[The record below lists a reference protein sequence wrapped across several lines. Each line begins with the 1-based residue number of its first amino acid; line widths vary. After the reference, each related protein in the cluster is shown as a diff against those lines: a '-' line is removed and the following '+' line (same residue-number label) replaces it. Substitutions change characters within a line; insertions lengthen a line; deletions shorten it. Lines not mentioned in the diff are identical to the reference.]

1 MNSPGPRNGRDALP
15 DGVLSRFGITRVGEI
30 TGLDVIGVPVWFACR
45 PNSRT
50 LAVSQGKG
58 LSAEQARMSAIMDSL
73 EGAVAERTETL
84 TQHVSSISDMN
95 GRGHPLVQLKSILKC
110 NPERLDMDRPRRW
123 IEGRSLY
130 DGTAVW
136 APLELVGLDL
146 RHGTDFDHAAFR
158 MDSIGLAASF
168 CTSDSILHALLELIE
183 SDATAFFETFAS
195 SWSKASVVDL
205 ADSENEQ
212 LISLVGR
219 LGRLGVPVTFR
230 NLTSDID
237 VPALVAII
245 PMPPHGNS
253 GAGVRYAAGFA
264 ARPDPEMAALAA
276 LLEALQSRLTEISG
290 SRDDLVEEEFSD
302 VRTTSRQPPDR
313 QLSIGSLR
321 HWPDLNGASSDL
333 KLKALVSHLRSK
345 GIGNLYVFELPS
357 ELDTL
362 HVVRVVATD
371 LEVGTNHGV
380 ARFGSRMLRRIYM

>member
-1 MNSPGPRNGRDALP
+1 
-15 DGVLSRFGITRVGEI
+15 
-30 TGLDVIGVPVWFACR
+30 
-45 PNSRT
+45 
-50 LAVSQGKG
+50 
-58 LSAEQARMSAIMDSL
+58 
-73 EGAVAERTETL
+73 
-84 TQHVSSISDMN
+84 
-95 GRGHPLVQLKSILKC
+95 
-110 NPERLDMDRPRRW
+110 
-123 IEGRSLY
+123 
-130 DGTAVW
+130 
-136 APLELVGLDL
+136 
-146 RHGTDFDHAAFR
+146 
-158 MDSIGLAASF
+158 
-168 CTSDSILHALLELIE
+168 
-183 SDATAFFETFAS
+183 
-195 SWSKASVVDL
+195 
-205 ADSENEQ
+205 
-212 LISLVGR
+212 
-219 LGRLGVPVTFR
+219 
-230 NLTSDID
+230 
-237 VPALVAII
+237 
-245 PMPPHGNS
+245 MPH
-253 GAGVRYAAGFA
+253 VRYAAGFA